1 MNFSVND
8 KKGQKD
14 NSSVLC
20 IIVKNLVNVTV
31 VPRQELSERDCR
43 LLKILAITLES
54 IYIIIFT
61 YFLHFSLAL
70 RL

>member
-1 MNFSVND
+1 MDFLVND

-31 VPRQELSERDCR
+31 VPVKNSVNL
-43 LLKILAITLES
+43 TVG
-54 IYIIIFT
+54 Y
-61 YFLHFSLAL
+61 
-70 RL
+70 